1 MIEAEVI
8 AIRRSQIVKEAIS
21 LNEIQR
27 NQTKKYEVQ
36 KELEKDDGQVWK
48 DDRIVYVKERIYIP
62 DNRKIQEQVLQ
73 ENYNLADIRYPR

>member
-8 AIRRSQIVKEAIS
+8 AIRRSQVVKEAIL

-27 NQTKKYEVQ
+27 NQAKKYEVQ
-36 KELEKDDGQVWK
+36 KELEKDDRQVWK

-62 DNRKIQEQVLQ
+62 NNRKI
-73 ENYNLADIRYPR
+73 

>member
-62 DNRKIQEQVLQ
+62 NNRKI
-73 ENYNLADIRYPR
+73 